1 MSLTLCLILDQHYTL
16 FPLSL
21 GQVLREHSV
30 TEMHLSM
37 NAGKW
42 DYQSWGYPD
51 DAAVATGAELWA
63 WMGDSSTVRYVK
75 LVFSVTQSLI
85 LAYSQ

>member
-1 MSLTLCLILDQHYTL
+1 MHAVAQHYKL

-21 GQVLREHSV
+21 GQVLREHAV

-37 NAGKW
+37 NSGKW
-42 DYQSWGYPD
+42 DYQNWGYPD

-63 WMGDSSTVRYVK
+63 WMGDSGAGAARFVDLCEIGRAHV
-75 LVFSVTQSLI
+75 
-85 LAYSQ
+85 